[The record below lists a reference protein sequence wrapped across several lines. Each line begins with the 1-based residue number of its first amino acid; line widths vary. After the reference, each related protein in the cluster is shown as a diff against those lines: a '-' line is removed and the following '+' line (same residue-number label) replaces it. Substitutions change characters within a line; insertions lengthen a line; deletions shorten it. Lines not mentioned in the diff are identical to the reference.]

1 MNLTVLSVNGGY
13 FPINNLIHR
22 SYLLQKQAEWNENVI
37 LFIVLSWNDC
47 SFPIEMTAHWFKVL
61 EIIACKED

>member
-37 LFIVLSWNDC
+37 LFIVLS
-47 SFPIEMTAHWFKVL
+47 
-61 EIIACKED
+61 